1 MSLVVRKELQ
11 IVRSGERTNAAGKP
25 VSNKIL
31 LSISDGEYNSLRPH
45 LEYVRLPNH
54 LVLHESGGK
63 LEFAY
68 FPNRGLISLVVV
80 MRDGKTAE
88 AGVVGNEGFTGTPAV
103 VGMSKGPLTAVVQV
117 TGDGFRVKV
126 GALQNTLESTPHL
139 RLMLNR
145 YAVVRSMQV
154 AQTAACNR
162 LHDIKQRLARWL
174 LMTQDR
180 VDSGALPITHD
191 FLATMLGTDRP
202 SVSLAAGGLQKKGI
216 IEYTRGAVETE
227 NHYDHKDFKVRSKDE
242 QKQYFDWSHK
252 HQDDKDKH

>member
-1 MSLVVRKELQ
+1 VARKELQ
-11 IVRSGERTNAAGKP
+11 IVQSGERTNAAGKP

-31 LSISDGEYNSLRPH
+31 LSIPDSEYNSLRPH
-45 LEYVRLPNH
+45 LEYLRLPNH

-80 MRDGKTAE
+80 MKDGKTAE
-88 AGVVGNEGFTGTPAV
+88 AGVVGNEGYTGTPAV
-103 VGMSKGPLTAVVQV
+103 VGLSRGPLRAVMQV

-126 GALQNTLESTPHL
+126 GALQSTLESTPQL
-139 RLMLNR
+139 QLMLHR
-145 YAVVRSMQV
+145 YAVIRGMQV

-180 VDSGALPITHD
+180 VDSGTLSITHD

-202 SVSLAAGGLQKKGI
+202 SVSLAASVLQKQGL
-216 IEYTRGAVETE
+216 IEYTRGAVKIVNRKKLEDSACE
-227 NHYDHKDFKVRSKDE
+227 CYGVIRQYDGELGSK
-242 QKQYFDWSHK
+242 
-252 HQDDKDKH
+252 